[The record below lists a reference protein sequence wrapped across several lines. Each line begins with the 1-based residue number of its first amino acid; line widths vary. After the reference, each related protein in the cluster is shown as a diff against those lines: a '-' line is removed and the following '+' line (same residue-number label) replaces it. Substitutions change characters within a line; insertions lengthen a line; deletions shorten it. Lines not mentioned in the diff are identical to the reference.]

1 MKINCIKKSGKK
13 YILELDDGSA
23 LKIYGDLLIK
33 YNILYHKEI
42 SYKEVELLEKENIYY
57 DAYNC
62 SLSYISKKIRSKY
75 EVYNYLDKFLIN
87 DKEKNEIIDK
97 LVNLKL
103 IDDRYYANA
112 YINDSLAF
120 TLKGPY
126 KIKKELLK
134 LKIDDSLIDDA
145 LSNINDSIY
154 YDNVKKIIN
163 KKLKMNKKYSGYVFK
178 QKLVNE
184 LMLLGYP
191 DYVIYESINS
201 IDYKGD
207 IINEYKK
214 IYNKLSKKY
223 SGSELDLKIKQKLY
237 SLGYTNSDIEKVTQ

>member
-13 YILELDDGSA
+13 YVLELDDGSV

-62 SLSYISKKIRSKY
+62 SISYISKKIRSKY

-87 DKEKNEIIDK
+87 DNEKNEIIDK

-134 LKIDDSLIDDA
+134 LKIDDSLIDEA
-145 LSNINDSIY
+145 LSNINDSVY

-163 KKLKMNKKYSGYVFK
+163 KKLKANKKYSGYVIK
-178 QKLVNE
+178 QKLINE

-191 DYVIYESINS
+191 DYVIYESVNN

-207 IINEYKK
+207 IVNEYKK
-214 IYNKLSKKY
+214 IYNKLSKRY
-223 SGSELDLKIKQKLY
+223 SDHELDLKIRQKLY